1 VREGGREKGREQSN
15 LTAAIVSEMFAHQ
28 SLSEHV
34 RNGSHDPWLP
44 THLAH
49 IMGGILNPNRD
60 LGMWSQ
66 DTMRKG
72 STSVSLSPSMLRS
85 LTLALPMMTTRS
97 STIKS

>member
-1 VREGGREKGREQSN
+1 MGGEGREGREGRVNVCAEGREQSN

-60 LGMWSQ
+60 LGM
-66 DTMRKG
+66 
-72 STSVSLSPSMLRS
+72 
-85 LTLALPMMTTRS
+85 
-97 STIKS
+97 